1 MIRYKEID
9 YNIAPICRI
18 FMSGSSSAGKTHLT
32 YKLLQ
37 DKLFKFSR
45 VIYYHPDIHNKS
57 PVEWDL
63 PVPLFFQ
70 PGLPSKE
77 DILELPP
84 RTCLILD
91 DLFQSASD
99 SPDIDYL
106 FRVLSSKR
114 ELHVIIM
121 TQRYFA
127 QGRYSVSIRNSSNYH
142 VLMRNADATVNPQAA
157 RKMGLITE
165 CAKAADIN
173 RSKPYPYI
181 FIDRTAEAR
190 VHGVAVFVELF
201 ARKEVIIK
209 NMRYYLFTESD
220 FNATFKRTE
229 ENIAVRHGN
238 QEKTQEKSTIHVGK
252 STKTPN
258 TSSTKQQIN
267 RETNNIH
274 SHYARRRQI
283 KREVSKALQRYKKR
297 AKL

>member
-1 MIRYKEID
+1 
-9 YNIAPICRI
+9 
-18 FMSGSSSAGKTHLT
+18 MSGSSSAGKTHLT

-37 DKLFKFSR
+37 TKLFNYSR
-45 VIYYHPDIHNKS
+45 VIYYHPDIHNET
-57 PVEWDL
+57 PVKWNLD
-63 PVPLFFQ
+63 VPLFFQ

-77 DILELPP
+77 DILELPAK
-84 RTCLILD
+84 TCLILD
-91 DLFQSASD
+91 DLFQCASD

-157 RKMGLITE
+157 RKMGLIKE

-201 ARKEVIIK
+201 GRKEVVIK

-220 FNATFKRTE
+220 FNATFTKTG

-238 QEKTQEKSTIHVGK
+238 KEKTQGKSTIYVGK
-252 STKTPN
+252 STEAPN
-258 TSSTKQQIN
+258 NISTSNQNT
-267 RETNNIH
+267 RETHNVH
-274 SHYARRRQI
+274 SHYARRREI